1 MELENHKHAAAAY
14 QELADSPDMHTAKAA
29 IPTAGLVGAT
39 GSSMSTWLASQAAY
53 AAARSTFTGW
63 LFGVAA
69 PATFAATVLPLAL
82 PAAAAVAYTGCSY
95 WWGKQDREDA
105 RDQ

>member
-14 QELADSPDMHTAKAA
+14 QESADSPDMDTAKAA

-82 PAAAAVAYTGCSY
+82 PAAAAGAYTGYSY
-95 WWGKQDREDA
+95 WRGKQNREDA

>member
-1 MELENHKHAAAAY
+1 MELENHKRAAAAY
-14 QELADSPDMHTAKAA
+14 QESADSPDIETAMAA

-39 GSSMSTWLASQAAY
+39 GSSLSTWLASQAAY

-82 PAAAAVAYTGCSY
+82 PAAAAAAYTGYSYRCS
-95 WWGKQDREDA
+95 KRDKEDA